1 MTRFAQSLAL
11 PLVSLGAL
19 VATATPLAAAEIQM
33 AVTGPVVEVT
43 VTETVKADP
52 DVANLSAGVSTL
64 APTAVEAM
72 RLNAEAMNSVVDRID
87 GLGVAREDIQTTG
100 INLNPEYVFEQET
113 NSQKFV
119 GYRAMNRVTVTLRA
133 IDKTGEVLDALVT
146 AGANDISGI
155 TWSIDDPKGPQEQ
168 ARQAAFATA
177 RTRAEGYAR
186 LAGMRGVRL
195 LEVNES
201 TTGGPPIMYD
211 MAPQAASARQ
221 SSPVRPG
228 QVQTGVTIT
237 VKYEMTS

>member
-1 MTRFAQSLAL
+1 MTRFAL
-11 PLVSLGAL
+11 PLVSLAAL
-19 VATATPLAAAEIQM
+19 AATATPIAAAEVQL
-33 AVTGPVVEVT
+33 AATGPVVEVT

-64 APTAVEAM
+64 ASTAVEAM

-87 GLGVAREDIQTTG
+87 ALGVAREDIQTTG
-100 INLNPEYVFEQET
+100 INLNPEYVFDQTT

-119 GYRAMNRVTVTLRA
+119 GYRAMNRVTVTLRE
-133 IDKTGEVLDALVT
+133 IDQTGQVLDALVA

-155 TWSIDDPKGPQEQ
+155 TWSIDDPSAAQEQ

-186 LAGMRGVRL
+186 LAGLRGVRL

-201 TTGGPPIMYD
+201 VNSGPPIMYD
-211 MAPQAASARQ
+211 AAPQAASSRAF
-221 SSPVRPG
+221 SPVRPG

>member
-1 MTRFAQSLAL
+1 MTRFAF

-19 VATATPLAAAEIQM
+19 ATTATPLAAADIQL

-52 DVANLSAGVSTL
+52 DLANLSAGVTNL

-72 RLNAEAMNSVVDRID
+72 RQNSTAMNAVVDRIEA
-87 GLGVAREDIQTTG
+87 LGIAREDIQTTG
-100 INLNPEYVFEQET
+100 INLNPEYVYDQQT
-113 NSQKFV
+113 NRQNFT
-119 GYRAMNRVTVTLRA
+119 GYRASNRVQVTMRS
-133 IDKTGEVLDALVT
+133 IDKTGAVLDALIV
-146 AGANDISGI
+146 AGANDVSGI
-155 TWSIDDPKGPQEQ
+155 SWSIDDPSAAQEQ

-177 RTRAEGYAR
+177 RARAEGYAR

-201 TTGGPPIMYD
+201 VMSGPPIMFD
-211 MAPQAASARQ
+211 MPQAVAARAESA
-221 SSPVRPG
+221 PVRPG

>member
-1 MTRFAQSLAL
+1 MTRFAF

-19 VATATPLAAAEIQM
+19 ATTATPLAAADIQL

-52 DVANLSAGVSTL
+52 DLATLSAGVTNL

-72 RLNAEAMNSVVDRID
+72 RQNSTAMNAVVDRIEA
-87 GLGVAREDIQTTG
+87 LGIAREDIQTTG
-100 INLNPEYVFEQET
+100 INLNPEYVYDQQT
-113 NSQKFV
+113 NRQNFT
-119 GYRAMNRVTVTLRA
+119 GYRASNRVQVTMRS
-133 IDKTGEVLDALVT
+133 IDKTGDVLDALIV
-146 AGANDISGI
+146 AGANDVSGI
-155 TWSIDDPKGPQEQ
+155 SWSIDDPSAAQEQ

-177 RTRAEGYAR
+177 RARAEGYAR

-201 TTGGPPIMYD
+201 VMSGPPIMFD
-211 MAPQAASARQ
+211 MPQAVAARAESA
-221 SSPVRPG
+221 PVRPG

>member
-1 MTRFAQSLAL
+1 MTRFAL
-11 PLVSLGAL
+11 PLIALGA
-19 VATATPLAAAEIQM
+19 VAASASPLAAADIQL

-64 APTAVEAM
+64 ATTAVEAM
-72 RLNAEAMNSVVDRID
+72 RMNAEAMNSVVDRID
-87 GLGVAREDIQTTG
+87 ALGVAREDIQTTG
-100 INLNPEYVFEQET
+100 INLNPEYVYDQET
-113 NSQKFV
+113 NSQRFT
-119 GYRAMNRVTVTLRA
+119 GYRAMNRVTVTLRE
-133 IDKTGEVLDALVT
+133 IDQTGQVLDALVT

-155 TWSIDDPKGPQEQ
+155 TWSIDDPTGAQEQ

-177 RTRAEGYAR
+177 KTRAEGYAR

-195 LEVNES
+195 LEVNETVMS
-201 TTGGPPIMYD
+201 GPPIAYD
-211 MAPQAASARQ
+211 MAPQAVSARAEFA
-221 SSPVRPG
+221 PVRPG

>member
-1 MTRFAQSLAL
+1 MIRFAF

-19 VATATPLAAAEIQM
+19 AATATPLAAADIQL

-52 DVANLSAGVSTL
+52 DLANLSAGVTIL

-72 RLNAEAMNSVVDRID
+72 RQNSVAMNAVVDRIEA
-87 GLGVAREDIQTTG
+87 LGIAREDIQTTG
-100 INLNPEYVFEQET
+100 INLNPEYVYDQAT
-113 NSQKFV
+113 NRQNFT
-119 GYRAMNRVTVTLRA
+119 GYRASNRVQVTLRS
-133 IDKTGEVLDALVT
+133 IDKTGEVLDALIT
-146 AGANDISGI
+146 AGANDVSGI
-155 TWSIDDPKGPQEQ
+155 SWSIDDPSAAQEQ

-186 LAGMRGVRL
+186 LAGMNGVRL

-201 TTGGPPIMYD
+201 VMSGPPIMFD
-211 MAPQAASARQ
+211 MPQAAAAR
-221 SSPVRPG
+221 SEIAPVRPG

>member
-1 MTRFAQSLAL
+1 MTRFAF

-19 VATATPLAAAEIQM
+19 ATTATPLAAADIQL

-52 DVANLSAGVSTL
+52 DLANLSAGVTNL

-72 RLNAEAMNSVVDRID
+72 RQNSTAMNAVVDRIEA
-87 GLGVAREDIQTTG
+87 LGIAREDIQTTG
-100 INLNPEYVFEQET
+100 INLNPEYVYDQQT
-113 NSQKFV
+113 NRQNFT
-119 GYRAMNRVTVTLRA
+119 GYRASNRVQVTMRS
-133 IDKTGEVLDALVT
+133 IDKTGDVLDALIV
-146 AGANDISGI
+146 AGANDVSGI
-155 TWSIDDPKGPQEQ
+155 SWSIDDPSAAQEQ

-177 RTRAEGYAR
+177 RARAEGYAR

-201 TTGGPPIMYD
+201 VMSGPPIMFD
-211 MAPQAASARQ
+211 MPQAVAARAESA
-221 SSPVRPG
+221 PVRPG